1 MSTKNSSITEE
12 QLSRNLRIERIYCV
26 LYNMHFSKNGRHF
39 ECCGHFGSYINFCKT
54 ETILMSNKTIVYN
67 FIGLL
72 LEIAWCRCF
81 IKTFLNQIAT
91 ILELAVIVTLKRKI
105 RWKNKWHYWVHI
117 DKSFPQCYLLLTKV

>member
-72 LEIAWCRCF
+72 LEIA
-81 IKTFLNQIAT
+81 
-91 ILELAVIVTLKRKI
+91 
-105 RWKNKWHYWVHI
+105 
-117 DKSFPQCYLLLTKV
+117 